1 MEQVPPKLG
10 PFELL
15 RRLGAGGMAETFLAV
30 RRGPAGFEQRVCIK
44 RILPAYESDQEF
56 VQSFLDEARTSAA
69 LRHANI
75 VQVVEFGLSEA
86 GGSHYLALEL
96 VDGMDLRAL
105 MQREVVF
112 DAELVTLI
120 AFDLA
125 AALEHAHAV
134 DEGRPPVVHRDL
146 SPSNVL
152 ISRAGEVKLTDF
164 GIARAIGGSH
174 RTASGVI
181 KGKIPYMPPEYIE
194 GGSFDARGDLFAL
207 GVLIYELLHGRR
219 PFDGESELDTLRKI
233 AAGER
238 RAFEASAPP
247 ALIACVDRLLQRQPS
262 ERFVDAHALLD
273 ALPAVPVHQVRRRL
287 AGLVRARTSHTSLLD
302 AAAVQHAQPVP
313 RTLALPYPRASL
325 VVHAQAEPARAAV
338 PRARAEAPRSAMAL
352 AEPSTPSEG
361 HTPRSAS
368 RAGSLRP
375 SRTALLALA
384 GSLVVL
390 LGVLTLAFS
399 RGGVAPASA
408 AAARPPR
415 LPAWPGLTA
424 NKVPADSDA
433 VAREALVQP
442 ARTPRDAPR
451 GPAAA
456 GDPGVDAHATTSHG
470 ALAPLGAHQ
479 PDHRERAET
488 TDEVRGSRRESAEL
502 YVVVYPFGDVW
513 VDDKPVGQAP
523 VALHL
528 SPGSHEIA
536 VGEGRARERQ
546 TVRLRAGESKHLT
559 FRAKPE
565 P

>member
-75 VQVVEFGLSEA
+75 VQVVDFGLSQA
-86 GGSHYLALEL
+86 DGSHYLALEL

-105 MQREVVF
+105 MQRDVAF

-120 AFDLA
+120 ASDLA
-125 AALEHAHAV
+125 AALQHAHSE
-134 DEGRPPVVHRDL
+134 DEGRSPVVHRDL

-181 KGKIPYMPPEYIE
+181 KGKIPYMPPEYID

-207 GVLIYELLHGRR
+207 GVLIYELMHGRR

-238 RAFEASAPP
+238 RAFEAIASP
-247 ALIACVDRLLQRQPS
+247 ALVACVDRLLQRQPAD
-262 ERFVDAHALLD
+262 RFADAHALLD
-273 ALPAVPVHQVRRRL
+273 ALPSVPVHQVRRRL
-287 AGLVRARTSHTSLLD
+287 AALVRARTSHTSLLD
-302 AAAVQHAQPVP
+302 AVAVQQAQPAVP
-313 RTLALPYPRASL
+313 RTLALRDPQPAAPGSRAPGPRAS
-325 VVHAQAEPARAAV
+325 
-338 PRARAEAPRSAMAL
+338 APL
-352 AEPSTPSEG
+352 AEPLTPPLG

-368 RAGSLRP
+368 SARSLRP
-375 SRTALLALA
+375 SRNALLALA
-384 GSLVVL
+384 ASLVVL
-390 LGVLTLAFS
+390 LGVLALALS
-399 RGGVAPASA
+399 RGAVAPASA

-415 LPAWPGLTA
+415 LPAWPGSAGTHQ
-424 NKVPADSDA
+424 
-433 VAREALVQP
+433 VA
-442 ARTPRDAPR
+442 
-451 GPAAA
+451 PAASNA
-456 GDPGVDAHATTSHG
+456 ASALPSPDATGVPPDPQVRTAATLRS
-470 ALAPLGAHQ
+470 
-479 PDHRERAET
+479 RAEEPGAST
-488 TDEVRGSRRESAEL
+488 RAQRSDPTDEVRGGKRETAEL

-513 VDDKPVGQAP
+513 VDDKPAGQAP

-536 VGEGRARERQ
+536 VGEGRVQERQ
-546 TVRLRAGESKHLT
+546 TVRLRPGESKHLT
-559 FRAKPE
+559 FRSKP
-565 P
+565 